1 MHIKEYLNR
10 SLCKWSMNKQFV
22 AWTNRV
28 TDIEVRISEN
38 PGKTSVHSE
47 EVDVDQLSIHPNECS
62 VFTTDKLATEA
73 PLAGVC
79 PSLVDDESTNMTDN
93 ANTVITEAEN
103 PCNFFD
109 PANSFVRRWSP
120 LDPFRE
126 FLEKNLRRRPTLDQ
140 VNEIIGGN
148 SLPETDACVAPSLGK
163 EILNC
168 VPANRKKFVEQR
180 DKREF

>member
-10 SLCKWSMNKQFV
+10 SPLCKWSMNKQFV

-28 TDIEVRISEN
+28 TDIEVKISEN
-38 PGKTSVHSE
+38 PGETSVHSE

-109 PANSFVRRWSP
+109 PANSFERRWSP

-126 FLEKNLRRRPTLDQ
+126 FLQKNLRRRPTLDQ
-140 VNEIIGGN
+140 VNDGYR
-148 SLPETDACVAPSLGK
+148 
-163 EILNC
+163 
-168 VPANRKKFVEQR
+168 RKFSP
-180 DKREF
+180 